1 MSIGPSMPLR
11 LEKPEG
17 IDLAQAA
24 RYFGARGGA
33 DTATQALLEK
43 CAVPL
48 LAAATPRAVWL
59 EADPDSL
66 TAAGILAGEDV
77 AKHLEGCTAALLL
90 AVTLGPGVDAQ
101 IRRAGVGDIAAGV
114 ASDALG
120 SALAEQAAEAAE
132 AELRQWAAR
141 QGKYLTGRYSP
152 GYGDWPLAVQPLLAA
167 ALDTAR
173 RAGLCV
179 TENNLMTPARASRPF
194 WGSAITRSGGIW
206 QDAGTAC
213 SAPGANIERG
223 GSPVQANELF
233 DRPNTILLDG
243 GMGTMLQ
250 AAGLKLGAR
259 PEELNITDPALIE
272 SIHARYAAAGSRI
285 INANTFGAS
294 AHKLAGS
301 EYTLEEIIAAGI
313 ANCKRA
319 CAPYGALAALDVGP
333 LGELL
338 EPNGTLAFEDAV
350 AEYGRIVRAGVAAG
364 ADLVFLETFTD
375 LYELKAALLAVKEN
389 SSLPVLAS
397 MSFEAGGRTFTGC
410 TVESFAATARG
421 LGADAVGINCSLGP
435 KEIFSMAKRL
445 TEALPGS
452 FPVFV
457 KPNAGLPRA
466 DGSGYDITPQ
476 LYAMQM
482 KPYRELGLFAAG
494 GCCGTTP
501 EFIQLLNGVFAD
513 CRPGR
518 ADHPMKSVVCS
529 PMDCVDV
536 DGITVVG
543 ERINPTGKKRFQQAL
558 REGDMNYVL
567 EQAVSQTE
575 AGAQILDVNVGA
587 PGVDEPA
594 LMEQVVKAL
603 QSVVSLPLQ
612 LDSSHAEALERG
624 LRVYNGKPIV
634 NSVNGEAE
642 KLNTILPLCKKY
654 GAAVVGLAIDE
665 RGILP
670 KAEDRVA
677 IARRI
682 RNAALAAGI
691 PQEDIYIDCLT
702 LTASAQQEDVLATV
716 QALHACK
723 EELGVR
729 TILGVSNI
737 SFGLPCRSYLNTT
750 FLTMAMYAGLDLAI
764 MNPSSEEM
772 MAAVYAY
779 NVLTNRDR
787 QSTKYIERYANRV
800 PASAALV
807 QAVQNAQT
815 APAAGETPEAVGPY
829 APLMKAVEK
838 GLKGEAAAR
847 TRALLEEK
855 EPLELVDEAL
865 IPALD
870 IVGAKYEKGTLFLP
884 QLLQAATAA
893 QGAFEE
899 IKTAIAQKGEGSA
912 SKGRIVIA
920 TVKGDVHDIGKNIVR
935 VILENYGF
943 EVIDLG
949 RDVPVETVVNTVR
962 EKDVHLVGLSA
973 LMTTTLKSMEE
984 TIRALHDAKLDCK
997 IMVGGAVL
1005 TPEYAKKIGA
1015 DWYAKDAKQSADIAK
1030 EFFGG

>member
-1 MSIGPSMPLR
+1 M
-11 LEKPEG
+11 
-17 IDLAQAA
+17 Q
-24 RYFGARGGA
+24 
-33 DTATQALLEK
+33 
-43 CAVPL
+43 V
-48 LAAATPRAVWL
+48 
-59 EADPDSL
+59 
-66 TAAGILAGEDV
+66 
-77 AKHLEGCTAALLL
+77 
-90 AVTLGPGVDAQ
+90 
-101 IRRAGVGDIAAGV
+101 
-114 ASDALG
+114 
-120 SALAEQAAEAAE
+120 
-132 AELRQWAAR
+132 
-141 QGKYLTGRYSP
+141 
-152 GYGDWPLAVQPLLAA
+152 
-167 ALDTAR
+167 
-173 RAGLCV
+173 
-179 TENNLMTPARASRPF
+179 
-194 WGSAITRSGGIW
+194 
-206 QDAGTAC
+206 
-213 SAPGANIERG
+213 
-223 GSPVQANELF
+223 NELF
-233 DRPNTILLDG
+233 AQPNTILLDG

-259 PEELNITDPALIE
+259 PEELNLTDPALIE
-272 SIHARYAAAGSRI
+272 GIHAQYAAAGSRI

-301 EYTLEEIIAAGI
+301 AYTLEEVIAAGI

-338 EPNGTLAFEDAV
+338 EPNGTLTFEDAV
-350 AEYGRIVRAGVAAG
+350 AEFGRIVRAGAAAG
-364 ADLVFLETFTD
+364 ADLIFFETFTD
-375 LYELKAALLAVKEN
+375 LYELKAALLAAKEN
-389 SSLPVLAS
+389 STLPILAS

-421 LGADAVGINCSLGP
+421 LGADAIGINCSLGP
-435 KEIFSMAKRL
+435 REIFPMAKRL
-445 TEALPGS
+445 AEAVPGS

-482 KPYRELGLFAAG
+482 KPYRELHLFAAG

-501 EFIQLLNGVFAD
+501 EFIRLLNGVFAD
-513 CRPGR
+513 CQPGR
-518 ADHPMKSVVCS
+518 PDHPMQSVICS
-529 PMDCVDV
+529 PVSCVNV

-558 REGDMNYVL
+558 RERDMNYIL
-567 EQAVSQTE
+567 EQAVSQAE

-612 LDSSHAEALERG
+612 LDSSHADALERG

-634 NSVNGEAE
+634 NSVNGEPEVLE
-642 KLNTILPLCKKY
+642 KVLPLCKKY
-654 GAAVVGLAIDE
+654 GAAVVGLAIDQK
-665 RGILP
+665 GIQP
-670 KAEDRVA
+670 GAEDRVA

-682 RNAALAAGI
+682 KEAALAAGI
-691 PQEDIYIDCLT
+691 PQEDLYIDCLT
-702 LTASAQQEDVLATV
+702 LTASAQQKDVLATV
-716 QALHACK
+716 EALHTCK
-723 EELGVR
+723 TELGVR

-737 SFGLPCRSYLNTT
+737 SFGLPCRTYLNTT

-779 NVLTNRDR
+779 NVLTNRDP
-787 QSTKYIERYANRV
+787 QSTRYIERYANRV
-800 PASAALV
+800 PASTALA
-807 QAVQNAQT
+807 QANQNAVEAQG
-815 APAAGETPEAVGPY
+815 AQPGGAAEVSGPY
-829 APLMKAVEK
+829 APLIKAVEK
-838 GLKGEAAAR
+838 GLKGEAAAQ
-847 TRALLEEK
+847 TRALLETK
-855 EPLELVDEAL
+855 EALELVDEAL

-870 IVGAKYEKGTLFLP
+870 IVGNKYEKGTLYLP
-884 QLLQAATAA
+884 QLLQAASAA
-893 QGAFEE
+893 QSAFEE
-899 IKTAIAQKGEGSA
+899 IKTAIAKKGGTSE

-920 TVKGDVHDIGKNIVR
+920 TVKGDVHDIGKNIVK

-962 EKDVHLVGLSA
+962 EKNVHLVGLSA

-984 TIRALHDAKLDCK
+984 TIAALHAAKLDCK

-1005 TPEYAKKIGA
+1005 TPEYAEKIGA
-1015 DWYAKDAKQSADIAK
+1015 DWYAKDAKRSADIAK
-1030 EFFGG
+1030 EFFGV

>member
-1 MSIGPSMPLR
+1 M
-11 LEKPEG
+11 
-17 IDLAQAA
+17 QA
-24 RYFGARGGA
+24 
-33 DTATQALLEK
+33 
-43 CAVPL
+43 
-48 LAAATPRAVWL
+48 
-59 EADPDSL
+59 S
-66 TAAGILAGEDV
+66 
-77 AKHLEGCTAALLL
+77 
-90 AVTLGPGVDAQ
+90 
-101 IRRAGVGDIAAGV
+101 
-114 ASDALG
+114 
-120 SALAEQAAEAAE
+120 
-132 AELRQWAAR
+132 
-141 QGKYLTGRYSP
+141 
-152 GYGDWPLAVQPLLAA
+152 
-167 ALDTAR
+167 
-173 RAGLCV
+173 
-179 TENNLMTPARASRPF
+179 
-194 WGSAITRSGGIW
+194 
-206 QDAGTAC
+206 
-213 SAPGANIERG
+213 
-223 GSPVQANELF
+223 ELF
-233 DRPNTILLDG
+233 NQPNTILLDG

-250 AAGLKLGAR
+250 AAGMKLGTR
-259 PEELNITDPALIE
+259 PEDLNIENPELIR
-272 SIHARYAAAGSRI
+272 SIHAKYAAAGSRVV
-285 INANTFGAS
+285 NANTFGAS
-294 AHKLAGS
+294 PHKLADS
-301 EYTLEEIIAAGI
+301 KYTLEEVITAGI
-313 ANCKRA
+313 ANCKQA
-319 CAPYGALAALDVGP
+319 VAPYGALVTLDVGP

-338 EPNGTLAFEDAV
+338 EPSGTLAFEDAV

-364 ADLVFLETFTD
+364 ADILYFETFTD
-375 LYELKAALLAVKEN
+375 LYEMKAALLAAKEN
-389 SSLPVLAS
+389 STLPIMAS
-397 MSFEAGGRTFTGC
+397 MSFEANGRTFTGC

-421 LGADAVGINCSLGP
+421 LGANAVGINCSLGP
-435 KEIFSMAKRL
+435 KEIFPMAKRL
-445 TEALPGS
+445 AEAVPGD

-482 KPYRELGLFAAG
+482 KPYRELHLFAAG

-501 EFIQLLNGVFAD
+501 EFIQMLNGVFAD
-513 CRPGR
+513 CKPGR
-518 ADHPMKSVVCS
+518 PEHPMLSVICS
-529 PMDCVDV
+529 PVDCVNV

-558 REGDMNYVL
+558 RDGDMNYIL
-567 EQAVSQTE
+567 EQAVSQAE

-634 NSVNGEAE
+634 NSVNGEPEVLE
-642 KLNTILPLCKKY
+642 KVLPLCKKY

-665 RGILP
+665 RGIQP

-682 RNAALAAGI
+682 KKAALEAGI

-716 QALHACK
+716 QALHTCK
-723 EELGVR
+723 TELGVR

-737 SFGLPCRSYLNTT
+737 SFGLPCRPYLNTT

-779 NVLTNRDR
+779 NVLTNRDK
-787 QSTKYIERYANRV
+787 QSGRYIARYADQV
-800 PASAALV
+800 PASAALAKAMQDKAASGV
-807 QAVQNAQT
+807 
-815 APAAGETPEAVGPY
+815 PAAAEAAGPAVSGPY
-829 APLMKAVEK
+829 APLMKAVEQ
-838 GLKGEAAAR
+838 GLKGEAAAC
-847 TRALLEEK
+847 TKALLAEK

-870 IVGAKYEKGTLFLP
+870 IVGVKYEKGKLFLP
-884 QLLQAATAA
+884 QLLQAASAA
-893 QGAFEE
+893 QSAFDE
-899 IKTAIAQKGEGSA
+899 IKTAIAQRGGAGA
-912 SKGRIVIA
+912 SKGRIVLA

-949 RDVPVETVVNTVR
+949 RDVPVETVVDTVR

-984 TIRALHDAKLDCK
+984 TIAALRAAKLDCK
-997 IMVGGAVL
+997 VMVGGAVL
-1005 TPEYAKKIGA
+1005 TPEYAEKIGA

-1030 EFFGG
+1030 KFFGES

>member
-1 MSIGPSMPLR
+1 M
-11 LEKPEG
+11 
-17 IDLAQAA
+17 
-24 RYFGARGGA
+24 
-33 DTATQALLEK
+33 
-43 CAVPL
+43 
-48 LAAATPRAVWL
+48 
-59 EADPDSL
+59 
-66 TAAGILAGEDV
+66 
-77 AKHLEGCTAALLL
+77 
-90 AVTLGPGVDAQ
+90 
-101 IRRAGVGDIAAGV
+101 
-114 ASDALG
+114 
-120 SALAEQAAEAAE
+120 
-132 AELRQWAAR
+132 
-141 QGKYLTGRYSP
+141 
-152 GYGDWPLAVQPLLAA
+152 
-167 ALDTAR
+167 
-173 RAGLCV
+173 
-179 TENNLMTPARASRPF
+179 
-194 WGSAITRSGGIW
+194 
-206 QDAGTAC
+206 
-213 SAPGANIERG
+213 
-223 GSPVQANELF
+223 QANELF
-233 DRPNTILLDG
+233 TQPNTILLDG

-250 AAGLKLGAR
+250 ASGLKLGAR
-259 PEELNITDPALIE
+259 PEELNLTDPALIE
-272 SIHARYAAAGSRI
+272 SIHAKYAAAGSRI

-294 AHKLAGS
+294 PHKLADS
-301 EYTLEEIIAAGI
+301 PYSLEEVVAAGI

-319 CAPYGALAALDVGP
+319 CAPYGALTALDVGP

-350 AEYGRIVRAGVAAG
+350 AEFGRIVRAGEAAG

-389 SSLPVLAS
+389 STLPVLAS

-435 KEIFSMAKRL
+435 KEIFPMAKRL
-445 TEALPGS
+445 AEAVPGN

-482 KPYRELGLFAAG
+482 KPYRELNLFAAG

-501 EFIQLLNGVFAD
+501 EFIQLLNSVFEG

-518 ADHPMKSVVCS
+518 PDHPMKSVICS
-529 PMDCVDV
+529 PVSCVNV

-558 REGDMNYVL
+558 RENDMNYVL
-567 EQAVSQTE
+567 EQAVSQVE

-612 LDSSHAEALERG
+612 LDSSHADALEHG

-634 NSVNGEAE
+634 NSVNGEPEVLA
-642 KLNTILPLCKKY
+642 KILPLCKKY
-654 GAAVVGLAIDE
+654 GAAVVGLALDQK
-665 RGILP
+665 GIQP

-677 IARRI
+677 VARRI
-682 RNAALAAGI
+682 RDAALEAGI
-691 PQEDIYIDCLT
+691 PPEDIYIDCLT
-702 LTASAQQEDVLATV
+702 LTASAQQQDVLATV
-716 QALHACK
+716 EALHTCK
-723 EELGVR
+723 TELGVR

-737 SFGLPCRSYLNTT
+737 SFGLPCRTYLNTT

-779 NVLTNRDR
+779 NVLTNRDP

-800 PASAALV
+800 PASTALV
-807 QAVQNAQT
+807 KAAQT
-815 APAAGETPEAVGPY
+815 AAVAQSSETAEVSGPY

-838 GLKGEAAAR
+838 GLKGEAAAQ
-847 TRALLEEK
+847 TCALLEEK
-855 EPLELVDEAL
+855 EPLELVDDAL

-870 IVGAKYEKGTLFLP
+870 IVGNKYEKGTLFLP
-884 QLLQAATAA
+884 QLLQAASAA
-893 QGAFEE
+893 QSAFEE
-899 IKTAIAQKGEGSA
+899 IKTAIAKKGEGSA

-920 TVKGDVHDIGKNIVR
+920 TVKGDVHDIGKNIVK

-949 RDVPVETVVNTVR
+949 RDVPVETVVETVR

-984 TIRALHDAKLDCK
+984 TIAALHAAKLDCK

-1005 TPEYAKKIGA
+1005 TPEYAEKIGA
-1015 DWYAKDAKQSADIAK
+1015 DWYAKDAKRSADIAK
-1030 EFFGG
+1030 EFFGV